1 MSRLTRLLLAAC
13 IGYLAATAA
22 QASTITTAS
31 LGGNRV
37 CTTLACSSQT
47 HTFGSSSAA
56 GSGGT
61 ITLSGS
67 TLTFSI
73 NAGSAG
79 FTTTS
84 SDPSISLAGLTFTGT
99 ATVTPVGGGAYAIL
113 SGTGTAAGS
122 ANALAFSASLSQVG
136 GTCTTVG
143 GGLSCGIT
151 LSYLSTVPI
160 GSSRAFSETVN
171 LQAPEP
177 SSALLIGTALAALG
191 AAARRRR

>member
-1 MSRLTRLLLAAC
+1 MARLSRWISAACFGLLAA
-13 IGYLAATAA
+13 
-22 QASTITTAS
+22 ASAEALTITTAS

-37 CTTLACSSQT
+37 CTTLACSTQT
-47 HTFGSSSAA
+47 HTFGSSSAS

-73 NAGSAG
+73 NAGTAG
-79 FTTTS
+79 FTTAN

-122 ANALAFSASLSQVG
+122 ANALAFSASLAQVG

-151 LSYLSTVPI
+151 LSYLSAVPI

-177 SSALLIGTALAALG
+177 SGALLIGTALAALG
-191 AAARRRR
+191 AATRRRR